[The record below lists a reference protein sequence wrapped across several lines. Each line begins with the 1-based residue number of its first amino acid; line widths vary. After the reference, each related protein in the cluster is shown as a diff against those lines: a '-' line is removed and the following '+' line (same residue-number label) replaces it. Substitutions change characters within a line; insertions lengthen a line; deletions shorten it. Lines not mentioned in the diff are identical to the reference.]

1 MKGVKGA
8 PKRKKDK
15 ETQAQRTAGDIA
27 EADKAEVDP
36 LHLHEYNIGT
46 WNFVSPTAITEEYM
60 ESVYQC
66 VSAI

>member
-27 EADKAEVDP
+27 EADRAEVRAAKVDP
-36 LHLHEYNIGT
+36 LCILGT
-46 WNFVSPTAITEEYM
+46 
-60 ESVYQC
+60 
-66 VSAI
+66 

>member
-27 EADKAEVDP
+27 EADRAEVREKAAP
-36 LHLHEYNIGT
+36 QISCAKNKLRLK
-46 WNFVSPTAITEEYM
+46 
-60 ESVYQC
+60 
-66 VSAI
+66 